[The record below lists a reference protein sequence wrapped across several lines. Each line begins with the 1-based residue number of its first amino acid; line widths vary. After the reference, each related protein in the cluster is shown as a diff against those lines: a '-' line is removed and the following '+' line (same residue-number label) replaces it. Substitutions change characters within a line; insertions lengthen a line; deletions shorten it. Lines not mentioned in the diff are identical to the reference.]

1 MLHLAHTKSSQPG
14 IIGETGEKALYKS
27 LTGSEDAY
35 KKSVAG
41 VGSPGTAFPACL
53 KERVGF
59 GTRQARAKASLA
71 VPTALPAVPTIHSS
85 PRELSLHN

>member
-1 MLHLAHTKSSQPG
+1 MGVYRRSQRG
-14 IIGETGEKALYKS
+14 DRGKALYKS

-59 GTRQARAKASLA
+59 GTRQAR
-71 VPTALPAVPTIHSS
+71 VRNESS
-85 PRELSLHN
+85 KTKRS

>member
-1 MLHLAHTKSSQPG
+1 MRL
-14 IIGETGEKALYKS
+14 
-27 LTGSEDAY
+27 
-35 KKSVAG
+35 AG

-59 GTRQARAKASLA
+59 GTRQARAKASVA

-85 PRELSLHN
+85 PRELSLHNSSPGAVVFPAAEHLTKQHS